1 MTSRPL
7 SPHGTADAC
16 GFWFYNGDRD
26 LIHLDVTCRRLLGL
40 PPERVCIL
48 RDEIREMFGSIGENT
63 SLEDILHDTDMGDR
77 LRDTF
82 LVHSG
87 PRKGSVLVAH
97 GAVLL
102 RNEQRR
108 AIMVGG
114 SLHGITDASS
124 RPGPTLPEEGS
135 PLFPLPD
142 EGSLP
147 FPLASEDGL
156 WDWNPQTDAIF
167 FNQHYRTMLGYAG
180 EHDLPNEVGAWIDA
194 LHPDDRSRIL
204 TLQRTVAT
212 TTVRGDYFECCCRLR
227 HKEGRFLWVMQ
238 RGQVVQRDARD
249 MATRIIALHTDLS
262 LHRRIQAS
270 LRHKALTDSLTDL
283 YNREFLTQ
291 NASSWNSRLSL
302 PLSVI
307 YCDVSGL
314 KLINDTLGHDAGDRL
329 LIAASRLLQRSIS
342 APHSLIRLGGDEFI
356 IILPTCTA
364 AQAEEHARA
373 IQQSLREYNRNNSRL
388 PLFLG
393 IGHATWNGEDAADL
407 YSTIHTADIRMQE
420 KKRLHHADAFT
431 FLRYWLE
438 YHTGRPVRQRDSR
451 CSSRS

>member
-1 MTSRPL
+1 MICSPP
-7 SPHGTADAC
+7 SPHSVADTC

-26 LIHLDVTCRRLLGL
+26 TIHLDAICRSLLGL
-40 PPERVCIL
+40 PPERASIA

-63 SLEDILHDTDMGDR
+63 SLDDILHNADMGDR

-82 LVHSG
+82 LMRSG
-87 PRKGSVLVAH
+87 PRQGSVLVAH

-102 RNEQRR
+102 RDEQHR

-114 SLHGITDASS
+114 SLHGIADVPSRADAH
-124 RPGPTLPEEGS
+124 LPDDETS
-135 PLFPLPD
+135 LFPLPD

-156 WDWNPQTDAIF
+156 WDWNPRTNAIF
-167 FNQHYRTMLGYAG
+167 FNQHYRTMLGYEG
-180 EHDLPNEVGAWIDA
+180 EHDLPNEVGAWVDA
-194 LHPDDRSRIL
+194 LHPDDRNRIL
-204 TLQRTVAT
+204 ALQHRIAAT
-212 TTVRGDYFECCCRLR
+212 AERGDYFECCCRLR

-238 RGQVVQRDARD
+238 RGQVVQRDERNR
-249 MATRIIALHTDLS
+249 ATRVIALHTDLS
-262 LHRRIQAS
+262 LHRRIQAN

-291 NASSWNSRLSL
+291 NAPSWNSGLSL

-314 KLINDTLGHDAGDRL
+314 KLINDTLGHDQGDRL

-342 APHSLIRLGGDEFI
+342 APHSLIRLGGDEFV

-364 AQAEEHARA
+364 AQAEEHCRA
-373 IQQSLREYNRNNSRL
+373 IQQSLRTYNRNNSRL

-438 YHTGRPVRQRDSR
+438 YHTGRPIRQRDSR
-451 CSSRS
+451 CSDRS